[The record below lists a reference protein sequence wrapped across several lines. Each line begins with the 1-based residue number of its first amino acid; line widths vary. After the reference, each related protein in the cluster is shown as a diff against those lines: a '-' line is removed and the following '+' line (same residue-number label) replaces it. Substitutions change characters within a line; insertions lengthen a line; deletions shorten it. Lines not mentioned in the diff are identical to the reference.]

1 MPAPTLAQLR
11 STVDVSNLSSSSLW
25 HRMVLE
31 QSLATAIGIL
41 AIGAVGALILMRTGR
56 TRAATGVFLLGIGA
70 ALAVGIAGAA
80 IETVP
85 EALVRRTREFVA
97 AVAAGRTTDVDA
109 LVEPQVALRSAGE
122 SIEGGRDLILG
133 VTAAMPAILK
143 DHAARPR
150 GAERQGVNIG
160 RSRVTIRATVSVPQY
175 AGEAYSSW
183 DLSWRQ
189 GTDGAWR
196 IFALECISIFGQEP
210 GREWVGVARQIANS
224 GRGQ

>member
-1 MPAPTLAQLR
+1 MTAATLAQLR

-41 AIGAVGALILMRTGR
+41 AIAAVGAIILVRSSR
-56 TRAATGVFLLGIGA
+56 TRGAAGVLLLGIGA
-70 ALAVGIAGAA
+70 ALAVGVAGAA

-97 AVAAGRTTDVDA
+97 AVAAGRTSDVDA
-109 LVEPQVALRSAGE
+109 LIEPRVAIRSAGE

-133 VTAAMPAILK
+133 VAAAMPAMLTA
-143 DHAARPR
+143 HAPRTR
-150 GAERQGVNIG
+150 GAEQQGVNIG

-183 DLSWRQ
+183 DLAWRQ
-189 GTDGAWR
+189 DTDGAWR
-196 IFALECISIFGQEP
+196 IFAIECISIFGQEP
-210 GREWVGVARQIANS
+210 GREWVGVARQLANS